1 MRSSNFLLSGL
12 VLLGACQ
19 PLLAATN
26 LPSILTELDMT
37 GTVTD
42 FEPIN
47 EVLKYVAQQ
56 YYADNYCEGIPPPMG
71 TIDLRGG
78 DWRKRFLRRQD
89 FVDFAESQ
97 RELGTCKYSYCQWI
111 GCNLCPRRR
120 KLQGGQGTATV
131 RLPEMELLVRDFLSN
146 CEDCGDIT
154 TLAMYSV
161 PPGGSPPP

>member
-1 MRSSNFLLSGL
+1 MRLSNFLISGF

-19 PLLAATN
+19 PLLATNN
-26 LPSILTELDMT
+26 LPTILTELNFT

-47 EVLKYVAQQ
+47 EVLKFVAQE
-56 YYADNYCEGIPPPMG
+56 YYAANFCEGIPMVG
-71 TIDLRGG
+71 TVDLRGG

-120 KLQGGQGTATV
+120 KLQGGQGTAPV
-131 RLPEMELLVRDFLSN
+131 RLPDMELLVRDFLSN

-154 TLAMYSV
+154 ALAMYSV
-161 PPGGSPPP
+161 APGGPLPP